1 MYLQDVFTE
10 DEYKQIVDDIQQ
22 RKTFDYKHFK
32 FGKAKFSIMMHEL
45 TFIGVAEWEEDVLV
59 HLGWKNTHSGSG
71 CGENPRAMLEYFK
84 TYSDA
89 CNFIH
94 KRLVN
99 FVNPADKYQG
109 LKVETQMNIF
119 DFLEG

>member
-22 RKTFDYKHFK
+22 RKCFDYKYFN

-45 TFIGVAEWEEDVLV
+45 TFIGVGEWEEDVLV
-59 HLGWKNTHSGSG
+59 HLGWDNAHSGSG

-84 TYSDA
+84 
-89 CNFIH
+89 
-94 KRLVN
+94 
-99 FVNPADKYQG
+99 
-109 LKVETQMNIF
+109 NIF
-119 DFLEG
+119 RCLQFYRQKVD